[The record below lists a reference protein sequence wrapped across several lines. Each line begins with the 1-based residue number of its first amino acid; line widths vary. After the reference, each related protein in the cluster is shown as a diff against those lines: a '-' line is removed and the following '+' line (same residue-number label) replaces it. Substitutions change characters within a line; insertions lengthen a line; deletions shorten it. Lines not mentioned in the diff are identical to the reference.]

1 MLVLKQIF
9 TNAYLWLPLLTG
21 IGVQL
26 FKFVYHWV
34 VERTPNFEWLVTTG
48 GMPSSHSASVTALST
63 LVGLRQGF
71 DSPLFGVTLYFSLI
85 VMYDA
90 AGLRRAA
97 GKQAAVINRMLQA
110 FSRFHRIED
119 AHLRELLGHSP
130 TEVFVGALLGVLV
143 ALVFEGL
150 HG

>member
-1 MLVLKQIF
+1 MFVLKQIF

-21 IGVQL
+21 VGVQV
-26 FKFVYHWV
+26 FKFLYHWAR
-34 VERTPNFEWLVTTG
+34 ERTPNFEWLVATG
-48 GMPSSHSASVTALST
+48 GMPSAHSASVMALST

-71 DSPLFGVTLYFSLI
+71 DSVLFGVTLYFSLI

-97 GKQAAVINRMLQA
+97 GKQAAVINRMLRE
-110 FSRFHRIED
+110 FSRFHRVED

-130 TEVFVGALLGVLV
+130 TEVLVGAVLGVLV
-143 ALVFEGL
+143 AVIFEGI
-150 HG
+150 HA